1 MHAVIQS
8 GFVLP
13 HHCQDRPEKIRKLGD
28 DKWKQQSAEWRAN
41 MNVGADVKP
50 WTSHKEFQGSGLKH
64 TDRCWE
70 LMDLVALET
79 LISSGFRKPIDKALQ
94 DQSWVK
100 KQLGNVLVD
109 LSQNPVRR
117 CFTKNGKT
125 PCLTTSS
132 HIYTFGRDSLLVP
145 LEHMILQGHK
155 RTIEIPPKMSG
166 KQLKELA
173 GEGMSLPC
181 LALIVW
187 CLVLVNR
194 LP

>member
-1 MHAVIQS
+1 MRAMIQC

-13 HHCQDRPEKIRKLGD
+13 HPCQDRPETRPRLGE
-28 DKWKQQSAEWRAN
+28 DKWKQQSAEWRAD
-41 MNVGADVKP
+41 MQVGADVKP
-50 WTSHKEFQGSGLKH
+50 WTSHEGFQGNGFKH
-64 TDRCWE
+64 TDRSLE
-70 LMDLVALET
+70 LLDLVAVQT
-79 LISSGFRKPIDKALQ
+79 LISSGLSKSINKVGSRLM
-94 DQSWVK
+94 K

-117 CFTKNGKT
+117 CFTKNGKS

-132 HIYTFGRDSLLVP
+132 QIYSFGRDSLLVP
-145 LEHMILQGHK
+145 LEYMILQGHK
-155 RTIEIPPKMSG
+155 RTIAIPDGMSG
-166 KQLKELA
+166 KQVKELA